1 MIKKLLNRFGYH
13 KIRKRQ
19 FAGADTGRL
28 YSSWTTTSSSADSEL
43 KNNLRILRARSREL
57 AINNDYAK
65 KFIRMV
71 KTNVIGKAGIILQSK
86 ALTENKKP
94 DELARTKIEDAFK
107 KWSKKGVCDITGK
120 YSFRDVQNIVMTSIA
135 RDGEVLIRIIR
146 NSDNDFGFS
155 LQLLEADHLDDRYND
170 TLSNGNHVKMG
181 VEYNKWGKP
190 VGYWIFE
197 KHPGNFFSD
206 YSYSER
212 MRVDAKDMIHLFIP
226 MRISQ
231 SRGVPWMHAA
241 MNRLNMVGAYEE
253 AELTAARVA
262 ACKGGFYETP
272 EGSDEYVGDGK
283 AANNPIQEAAPG
295 VYEVLPEGWKFQ
307 SNDPTH
313 PTTAYKD
320 FLKTLLRGISSG
332 VDVSYNYLASDLEN
346 VNYSSLRSGVLDER
360 EVWRDIQAW
369 IAEHFHQVIFE
380 EWLKTALL
388 KQAIRLPQSGYDRW
402 VNVKWQPRG
411 WQWVDPLKDAM
422 TNIKEI
428 EAGTN
433 TASKIAA
440 AKGDD
445 LEENYI
451 ELAREKKLRE
461 HYGITTNYDLSV
473 LEVIDKIKD

>member
-1 MIKKLLNRFGYH
+1 
-13 KIRKRQ
+13 
-19 FAGADTGRL
+19 
-28 YSSWTTTSSSADSEL
+28 
-43 KNNLRILRARSREL
+43 
-57 AINNDYAK
+57 
-65 KFIRMV
+65 
-71 KTNVIGKAGIILQSK
+71 
-86 ALTENKKP
+86 
-94 DELARTKIEDAFK
+94 
-107 KWSKKGVCDITGK
+107 
-120 YSFRDVQNIVMTSIA
+120 
-135 RDGEVLIRIIR
+135 
-146 NSDNDFGFS
+146 
-155 LQLLEADHLDDRYND
+155 
-170 TLSNGNHVKMG
+170 
-181 VEYNKWGKP
+181 
-190 VGYWIFE
+190 
-197 KHPGNFFSD
+197 
-206 YSYSER
+206 
-212 MRVDAKDMIHLFIP
+212 
-226 MRISQ
+226 
-231 SRGVPWMHAA
+231 
-241 MNRLNMVGAYEE
+241 MVGAYEE

>member
-28 YSSWTTTSSSADSEL
+28 YSSWTTTSSSADAEL

-57 AINNDYAK
+57 TINNDYAK

-197 KHPGNFFSD
+197 KST
-206 YSYSER
+206 
-212 MRVDAKDMIHLFIP
+212 
-226 MRISQ
+226 Q
-231 SRGVPWMHAA
+231 
-241 MNRLNMVGAYEE
+241 
-253 AELTAARVA
+253 
-262 ACKGGFYETP
+262 
-272 EGSDEYVGDGK
+272 
-283 AANNPIQEAAPG
+283 
-295 VYEVLPEGWKFQ
+295 
-307 SNDPTH
+307 
-313 PTTAYKD
+313 
-320 FLKTLLRGISSG
+320 
-332 VDVSYNYLASDLEN
+332 
-346 VNYSSLRSGVLDER
+346 
-360 EVWRDIQAW
+360 
-369 IAEHFHQVIFE
+369 
-380 EWLKTALL
+380 
-388 KQAIRLPQSGYDRW
+388 
-402 VNVKWQPRG
+402 
-411 WQWVDPLKDAM
+411 
-422 TNIKEI
+422 
-428 EAGTN
+428 
-433 TASKIAA
+433 KI
-440 AKGDD
+440 
-445 LEENYI
+445 
-451 ELAREKKLRE
+451 
-461 HYGITTNYDLSV
+461 
-473 LEVIDKIKD
+473 